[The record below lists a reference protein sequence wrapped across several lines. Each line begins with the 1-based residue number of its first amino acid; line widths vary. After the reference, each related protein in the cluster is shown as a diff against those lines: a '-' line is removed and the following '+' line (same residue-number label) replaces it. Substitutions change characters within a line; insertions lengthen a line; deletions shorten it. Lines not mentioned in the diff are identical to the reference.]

1 MDRLSTDERGAALP
15 LAVVTLVLLASLI
28 LGLSVMSAT
37 EPTIAANQL
46 RTAQA
51 RALAEAGI
59 EQALWALANPEAPDG
74 LPDPLPATVPP
85 PYDGSRLI
93 VMAAAG
99 LPLGGFRLVVVAGA
113 TQNERDVLSVGWV
126 PTDDSG
132 DIRLKAHQRIKGTL
146 WRPRVPA
153 ESAPCALCVRG
164 NLDVTDQ
171 ATVDAR
177 ADRRCGGK
185 RGAWSSGEVA
195 VASSTKIWGADG
207 NDTPNEPG
215 DYLQAQPADAA
226 LAWIFTD
233 ADLVAL
239 KRLARSRGTYYR
251 GSVVFDP
258 LHPAPEGLVFVDTLS
273 GAPVTAATPPAEFA
287 RAEMRG
293 GAFRGWLIVAG
304 SLEISSDARVR
315 GLAYAQDGFAYRGT
329 TPGGIEGQVVAAGV
343 RGGSASLSR
352 TGDGPA
358 LIFDCGAAAT
368 GDGTVPR
375 SWMLKAGSYREISD
389 P

>member
-1 MDRLSTDERGAALP
+1 M
-15 LAVVTLVLLASLI
+15 
-28 LGLSVMSAT
+28 SVSV
-37 EPTIAANQL
+37 
-46 RTAQA
+46 R
-51 RALAEAGI
+51 
-59 EQALWALANPEAPDG
+59 
-74 LPDPLPATVPP
+74 
-85 PYDGSRLI
+85 
-93 VMAAAG
+93 AG
-99 LPLGGFRLVVVAGA
+99 LDPPSI
-113 TQNERDVLSVGWV
+113 NE
-126 PTDDSG
+126 
-132 DIRLKAHQRIKGTL
+132 

-185 RGAWSSGEVA
+185 GGAWSSGEVA

-258 LHPAPEGLVFVDTLS
+258 FMGSGTTVGETTTAPALLEAGRAMGSRTRKDRLPVRAHPRS
-273 GAPVTAATPPAEFA
+273 G
-287 RAEMRG
+287 G
-293 GAFRGWLIVAG
+293 WFRWGAG
-304 SLEISSDARVR
+304 SR
-315 GLAYAQDGFAYRGT
+315 GRTAVVE
-329 TPGGIEGQVVAAGV
+329 GGPLSVVQ
-343 RGGSASLSR
+343 
-352 TGDGPA
+352 
-358 LIFDCGAAAT
+358 
-368 GDGTVPR
+368 
-375 SWMLKAGSYREISD
+375 
-389 P
+389 